1 LLHISFAFF
10 RVSYYNTL
18 YHAKKQANNGET
30 PKMKLTK
37 SLEQK
42 IKLALSEAN
51 NYRHHTLQE
60 QAEIVHTVWSLNLL
74 ENKTK
79 HRLCNRRFRDIPE
92 DEKDQFMNMVIR
104 LSNSDDE
111 VSRKLSDNIEGKPT
125 EESVAAP
132 ASPTNPVVPDT
143 APTVPAPVL
152 STPSAGTS
160 APATSQK
167 NPQQIVTENIRRKPL
182 GRSSTDIKIP
192 NKFAKLRQLAK
203 RVFLHTNE
211 DSFKVK
217 GRQGIDMDHLD
228 PIHEVKDSHT
238 VYRDK
243 ETGTIHIVKDR
254 TKQKLNS
261 KEILDALE
269 KAQDHVYRKTL
280 IDIADGRHGT
290 KQLRR
295 QVEKQLDRLNKLYAN
310 NLRHDDKSHKE
321 VATKIGRAIK
331 DAINSVGNVD
341 ESKVNK
347 AIKRVIHEDYID
359 GMLMEH
365 GLHKKGATISLPIG
379 KKGEDRTTGNTR
391 ISVPVSLF
399 KQVLLDGRSK
409 DTVGGHHIKMQDKNK
424 NQVDEILRRNRSVGV
439 GERLKEAYDRSNK
452 EFQDDSAATKQEL
465 IRYKDRAVKNI
476 SWLAG
481 ALQRKGSSLKQFFTE
496 IMRHLG
502 QKARKL
508 NPRVP
513 IDKAVRFMKKRNNPY
528 IDSFNRN
535 PPSQS

>member
-1 LLHISFAFF
+1 
-10 RVSYYNTL
+10 
-18 YHAKKQANNGET
+18 
-30 PKMKLTK
+30 MKLTK

-51 NYRHHTLQE
+51 NYRYHTIQE

-92 DEKDQFMNMVIR
+92 DEKEQFINTVIR
-104 LSNSDDE
+104 LNSSDDE
-111 VSRKLSDNIEGKPT
+111 VSRNLANNIEGRTT
-125 EESVAAP
+125 EESVPAP
-132 ASPTNPVVPDT
+132 TSPATPATPATPSTPSTPVAT
-143 APTVPAPVL
+143 PTVPAPSL
-152 STPSAGTS
+152 STSANKAGAASEPTYV
-160 APATSQK
+160 PARKKANATPTDVLRGKALDKSTA
-167 NPQQIVTENIRRKPL
+167 IV
-182 GRSSTDIKIP
+182 IP
-192 NKFAKLRQLAK
+192 KQFAKLRQLAK
-203 RVFLHTNE
+203 RVFLHGNE
-211 DSFKVK
+211 DSFKIAGK
-217 GRQGIDMDHLD
+217 RGIDMNHLD
-228 PIHEVKDSHT
+228 LIYEVKDSHA

-254 TKQKLNS
+254 AKQQQQLN
-261 KEILDALE
+261 KEEILDALE
-269 KAQDHVYRKTL
+269 KGQDHVYRKTL

-295 QVEKQLDRLNKLYAN
+295 QVEKQLDKLNKIYAN
-310 NLRHDDKSHKE
+310 TLRHDDKSHKE

-331 DAINSVGNVD
+331 DAISEPGNVN
-341 ESKVNK
+341 ERKVNE

-379 KKGEDRTTGNTR
+379 RKGQDRTTGNTR

-399 KQVLLDGRSK
+399 KKVLLNGESK
-409 DTVGGHHIKMQDKNK
+409 DKVSGYNIKMQDKNK

-439 GERLKEAYDRSNK
+439 GERLREAWHKNDR
-452 EFQDDSAATKQEL
+452 EFQDDNALMKQEL
-465 IRYKDRAVKNI
+465 IGYKDRTIKNI

-481 ALQRKGSSLKQFFTE
+481 VLQRKGSSLKQFFTK
-496 IMRHLG
+496 IMQHLG
-502 QKARKL
+502 HKAKKL

-513 IDKAVRFMKKRNNPY
+513 IDKAIRFMKKRNNPY